1 MSRRPDW
8 KVGVKRDNKNKTL
21 VKTEWLEVRR
31 IEKIEVIVDRVDLLE
46 KVWQSKVKDDKVV
59 KTVEE
64 MKWVEVKVLRDEE
77 WREED
82 SIIYKEGKV
91 YVPKDDTLRAE
102 IIRLH
107 YDTPVGGHKGQWKIV
122 EMVTWNFWWP
132 GVIKKVKW
140 YIEGC
145 DACQQNKNH
154 TEQPAD
160 KLMPNS
166 ILEKP

>member
-91 YVPKDDTLRAE
+91 YVPKDDILRAE

-107 YDTPVGGHKGQWKIV
+107 YDTPVGEHKEQWKIV
-122 EMVTWNFWWP
+122 EIVTWNFW
-132 GVIKKVKW
+132 
-140 YIEGC
+140 
-145 DACQQNKNH
+145 
-154 TEQPAD
+154 
-160 KLMPNS
+160 
-166 ILEKP
+166 